1 MSIRKFFAPTARQA
15 LKEIRDELGADAM
28 ILSNRKTENG
38 VEIIALAHEEIAHL
52 TERAVAQKTDWSG
65 GITAD
70 EWARSVV
77 DEHAAPA
84 SRPASQARSAA
95 SGVQPEAGAPR
106 LKQPAPHGAVH
117 PIEQAAAA
125 YQSGQ
130 LPPAAPVQPVI
141 QPVVVPPEAMQVQEN
156 ILKEIKTMSSML
168 QQQLAAMHWNDVQQ
182 RDPQRAALL
191 RRMLNAGFSSVL
203 ARQLLDRMPASGVQ
217 GEQWIKQVFKRNL
230 LVASEANDI
239 VNKGGVYA
247 LIGPTGVGKT
257 TTTAKLAARAVV
269 RYGADKVALLTTD
282 SYRIAAYEQLKIYG
296 KILGVA
302 VHAVK
307 DAGDLRLT
315 LSALRHKHLVLI
327 DTVGMG
333 QRDERVG
340 DQAAMFDEA
349 GVQCLMMLNATSSGD
364 TLEDVVRMYR
374 NDRVIGCITTK
385 LDEAASLGTV
395 LDVAVRHRLVLH
407 YMANGQR
414 VPEDLHPTNLDY
426 MLHRAFKPVEEKKPF
441 TLRDLDLPVMMAS
454 PGKEASLAL

>member
-1 MSIRKFFAPTARQA
+1 MSAAEPVHPEYAQP
-15 LKEIRDELGADAM
+15 
-28 ILSNRKTENG
+28 
-38 VEIIALAHEEIAHL
+38 
-52 TERAVAQKTDWSG
+52 AVQ
-65 GITAD
+65 
-70 EWARSVV
+70 SVV
-77 DEHAAPA
+77 LPA
-84 SRPASQARSAA
+84 
-95 SGVQPEAGAPR
+95 EA
-106 LKQPAPHGAVH
+106 
-117 PIEQAAAA
+117 I
-125 YQSGQ
+125 
-130 LPPAAPVQPVI
+130 
-141 QPVVVPPEAMQVQEN
+141 QVQES

-203 ARQLLDRMPASGVQ
+203 ARQLLDRMPANGVQ
-217 GEQWIKQVFKRNL
+217 GEQWVKQVFKRNL

-340 DQAAMFDEA
+340 DQASMFAEA
-349 GVQCLMMLNATSSGD
+349 GVQSLLMLNATSSGD

-374 NDRVIGCITTK
+374 NDQVIGCITTK

-426 MLHRAFKPVEEKKPF
+426 MLHRAFKPVEEKRPF